1 MAREVVSGVGKGAK
15 RTDLGNV
22 AKIQRS
28 AKIQNAA
35 GGAYGERGALNA
47 IASQA
52 PMPSTGS
59 AVSAQAPAPTAP
71 TVKPVDVF
79 TPTNG
84 LLTDGAGNNTLGT
97 PPSPIS
103 AGLQSPDAGRVLATA
118 LFKAYP
124 NPYTRANLE
133 AFDAEGIY

>member
-1 MAREVVSGVGKGAK
+1 MAREQVSGMGKNSK

-28 AKIQNAA
+28 AKIQNAS
-35 GGAYGERGALNA
+35 GGTYGERSALNELTQ
-47 IASQA
+47 SGS
-52 PMPSTGS
+52 MPTTGS
-59 AVSAQAPAPTAP
+59 AVSAQPTAP
-71 TVKPVDVF
+71 TVKPMDVF
-79 TPTNG
+79 TPSND
-84 LLTDGAGNNTLGT
+84 LLTNGAGNNTLGT
-97 PPSPIS
+97 PPDPIS

>member
-35 GGAYGERGALNA
+35 GGAYRERMALNEL
-47 IASQA
+47 ASQGA
-52 PMPSTGS
+52 MPTTGS
-59 AVSAQAPAPTAP
+59 AVSAQPTAP
-71 TVKPVDVF
+71 KVKPVDVF
-79 TPTNG
+79 TPTNA

-97 PPSPIS
+97 PPNPIS

>member
-1 MAREVVSGVGKGAK
+1 MAREQVSGMGRDSK

-28 AKIQNAA
+28 AKVQNAS
-35 GGAYGERGALNA
+35 GGKYGDRLALNEL
-47 IASQA
+47 ASQSA
-52 PMPSTGS
+52 MPTTGS
-59 AVSAQAPAPTAP
+59 AVSAQPTAP
-71 TVKPVDVF
+71 KVQTTDVF
-79 TPTNG
+79 TPTNA

-97 PPSPIS
+97 PPNPIS

-133 AFDAEGIY
+133 AYDAEGIY